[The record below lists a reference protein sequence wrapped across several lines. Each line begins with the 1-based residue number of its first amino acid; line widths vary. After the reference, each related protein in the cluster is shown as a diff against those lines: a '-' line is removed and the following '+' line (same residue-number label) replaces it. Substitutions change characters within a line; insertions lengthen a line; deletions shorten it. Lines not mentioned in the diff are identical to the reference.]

1 MNLYEK
7 IMILNP
13 GLDTKAVEETVEKV
27 KEKITKQGGEILK
40 SENWGTRKLAYALN
54 KHDKGIYILLL
65 FKSPPSTILELER
78 LCKVTDT
85 IIKFM
90 VVRLQKKKQIE
101 AVMAS
106 LTKAAAEAAIK
117 EAAPV
122 DTTRSRVE
130 EEIIPQNIESPE
142 ESIAEE
148 EDKQGV
154 Q

>member
-40 SENWGTRKLAYALN
+40 SENWGTRKLAYVLN

-78 LCKVTDT
+78 FCKVTDT

-106 LTKAAAEAAIK
+106 LTKAASEAAIK
-117 EAAPV
+117 EASP
-122 DTTRSRVE
+122 VE
-130 EEIIPQNIESPE
+130 EEKIPQNTESQE
-142 ESIAEE
+142 ENISEE
-148 EDKQGV
+148 EDK
-154 Q
+154 

>member
-40 SENWGTRKLAYALN
+40 SENWGTRKLAYILN
-54 KHDKGIYILLL
+54 KHDKGIYVLLL

-78 LCKVTDT
+78 FCKVTDT

-90 VVRLQKKKQIE
+90 VVRLQKKKHIE

-122 DTTRSRVE
+122 E
-130 EEIIPQNIESPE
+130 EEKIPQNVESPE

-148 EDKQGV
+148 EDK
-154 Q
+154 

>member
-27 KEKITKQGGEILK
+27 KDKITKQGGEILK
-40 SENWGTRKLAYALN
+40 SENWGTRKLAYVLN

-78 LCKVTDT
+78 FCKVTDT

-106 LTKAAAEAAIK
+106 LTKAASEAAIK
-117 EAAPV
+117 EASP
-122 DTTRSRVE
+122 VE
-130 EEIIPQNIESPE
+130 EEKIPQNTESQE
-142 ESIAEE
+142 ENISEE
-148 EDKQGV
+148 EDK
-154 Q
+154 

>member
-13 GLDTKAVEETVEKV
+13 GLDAKAVEETVEKV

-40 SENWGTRKLAYALN
+40 SENWGTRKLAYELN
-54 KHDKGIYILLL
+54 KQDKGIYILLL

-78 LCKVTDT
+78 FCKVTDT
-85 IIKFM
+85 VIKFM

-106 LTKAAAEAAIK
+106 LAKAATEATAK
-117 EAAPV
+117 EASP
-122 DTTRSRVE
+122 VE
-130 EEIIPQNIESPE
+130 EEKVQQNTEFPE
-142 ESIAEE
+142 ESISEE
-148 EDKQGV
+148 EDK
-154 Q
+154 

>member
-13 GLDTKAVEETVEKV
+13 GLDTKAVDETVEKV

-40 SENWGTRKLAYALN
+40 SENWGTRKLAYILN
-54 KHDKGIYILLL
+54 KHDKGIYVLLL

-78 LCKVTDT
+78 FCKVTDT

-90 VVRLQKKKQIE
+90 VVRLQKKKHIE

-122 DTTRSRVE
+122 EAE
-130 EEIIPQNIESPE
+130 EEKIPQNVESPE

-148 EDKQGV
+148 EDK
-154 Q
+154 

>member
-40 SENWGTRKLAYALN
+40 SENWGTRKLAYVLN

-78 LCKVTDT
+78 FCKVTDT

-90 VVRLQKKKQIE
+90 VVRLEKKKQIE

-106 LTKAAAEAAIK
+106 LTKAAADAAIK
-117 EAAPV
+117 EASPV
-122 DTTRSRVE
+122 EADK
-130 EEIIPQNIESPE
+130 IPQNIESPE

-148 EDKQGV
+148 EDK
-154 Q
+154 

>member
-13 GLDTKAVEETVEKV
+13 GLDAKAVEETVEKV

-40 SENWGTRKLAYALN
+40 SENWGTRKLAYELN
-54 KHDKGIYILLL
+54 KQDKGIYILLL

-78 LCKVTDT
+78 FCKVTDT
-85 IIKFM
+85 VIKFM

-106 LTKAAAEAAIK
+106 LAKAATEAAAK
-117 EAAPV
+117 EASP
-122 DTTRSRVE
+122 VE
-130 EEIIPQNIESPE
+130 EEKIQQNTESPE
-142 ESIAEE
+142 ENISEE
-148 EDKQGV
+148 EDK
-154 Q
+154 

>member
-13 GLDTKAVEETVEKV
+13 GLDAKAVEETVEKV

-40 SENWGTRKLAYALN
+40 SENWGTRKLAYELN
-54 KHDKGIYILLL
+54 KQDKGIYILLL

-78 LCKVTDT
+78 FCKVTDT
-85 IIKFM
+85 VIKFM

-106 LTKAAAEAAIK
+106 LAKAATETAAK
-117 EAAPV
+117 EASP
-122 DTTRSRVE
+122 VE
-130 EEIIPQNIESPE
+130 EEKVQQNTESPE
-142 ESIAEE
+142 ENISEE
-148 EDKQGV
+148 EDK
-154 Q
+154 

>member
-40 SENWGTRKLAYALN
+40 SENWGTRKLAYVLN

-78 LCKVTDT
+78 FCKVTDT

-90 VVRLQKKKQIE
+90 VVKLQKKKQIE

-117 EAAPV
+117 EASP
-122 DTTRSRVE
+122 VE
-130 EEIIPQNIESPE
+130 EEKIPQNVESPE
-142 ESIAEE
+142 ENIPEE
-148 EDKQGV
+148 EDK
-154 Q
+154 

>member
-40 SENWGTRKLAYALN
+40 SENWGTRKLAYILN
-54 KHDKGIYILLL
+54 KHDKGIYVLLL

-78 LCKVTDT
+78 FCKVTDT

-90 VVRLQKKKQIE
+90 VVRLEKKKQIE

-117 EAAPV
+117 EASPV
-122 DTTRSRVE
+122 EADK
-130 EEIIPQNIESPE
+130 IPQNIESPE

-148 EDKQGV
+148 EDK
-154 Q
+154 

>member
-13 GLDTKAVEETVEKV
+13 GLDAKAVEETVEKV

-40 SENWGTRKLAYALN
+40 SENWGTRKLAYELN
-54 KHDKGIYILLL
+54 KQDKGIYILLL

-78 LCKVTDT
+78 FCKVTDT
-85 IIKFM
+85 VIKFM

-106 LTKAAAEAAIK
+106 LAKAATEASAK
-117 EAAPV
+117 EASP
-122 DTTRSRVE
+122 VE
-130 EEIIPQNIESPE
+130 EEKVQQNTESTE
-142 ESIAEE
+142 ENISEE
-148 EDKQGV
+148 EDK
-154 Q
+154 

>member
-40 SENWGTRKLAYALN
+40 SENWGTRKLAYILN

-78 LCKVTDT
+78 FCKVTDT

-90 VVRLQKKKQIE
+90 VVRLQKKKHIE

-117 EAAPV
+117 EASPV
-122 DTTRSRVE
+122 VE
-130 EEIIPQNIESPE
+130 EEIIPQNVESPE

-148 EDKQGV
+148 EDK
-154 Q
+154 

>member
-40 SENWGTRKLAYALN
+40 SENWGTRKLAYELN
-54 KHDKGIYILLL
+54 KQDKGIYILLL

-78 LCKVTDT
+78 FCKVTDT

-106 LTKAAAEAAIK
+106 LAKAATEAAAK
-117 EAAPV
+117 EASP
-122 DTTRSRVE
+122 VE
-130 EEIIPQNIESPE
+130 EEKIQQNTESPE
-142 ESIAEE
+142 ENISEE
-148 EDKQGV
+148 EEK
-154 Q
+154 